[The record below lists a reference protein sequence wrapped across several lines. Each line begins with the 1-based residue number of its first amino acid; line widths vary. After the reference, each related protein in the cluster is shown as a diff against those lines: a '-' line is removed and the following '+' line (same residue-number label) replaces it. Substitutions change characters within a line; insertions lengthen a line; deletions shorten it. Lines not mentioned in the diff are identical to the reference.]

1 MGLRHLQLIKN
12 NLMHIVQAL
21 VSLNIGGSE
30 LVATE
35 LAEYLVPRGHEVT
48 MIAADGPLNPRVQAS
63 GAGHLAWPIGKKSI
77 ATLAYIRRLRGWFA
91 EQRPDIVHLHSR
103 WPAWICWRAIAGLP
117 EAQRPAFVTT
127 MHGHYSVS
135 PYSAVMAKGARVI
148 AVSEHIRN
156 YTITHYPDADPS
168 TIVTIYGGAS
178 RKEFPYGY
186 QPPPG
191 WREAVAAEF
200 PELAG
205 KRWLLLPGRVTRWK
219 GHSDFLRLL
228 AALAADYP
236 DVHGIF
242 VGGCREGSSY
252 QRELQEQARSN
263 GVQERLTFTGNRLDI
278 RDWMAAAE
286 LVFNLSS
293 NPPEAFGR
301 TVLEAL
307 CLGRPLVGWQHGG
320 AAEIMAA
327 MFPQGAVEP
336 GNMAALEAKAR
347 DFLAHPPQVALS
359 TAFGLEA
366 SMQAHLNLYQAVLR
380 TQGS

>member
-1 MGLRHLQLIKN
+1 LRNLQLIKN
-12 NLMHIVQAL
+12 ILMHIVQAL

-35 LAEYLVPRGHEVT
+35 LAEYLVPRGHQVT
-48 MIAADGPLNPRVQAS
+48 MVAAAGPLSPRVEAS
-63 GAGHLAWPIGKKSI
+63 GASHLDWPIGKKSI
-77 ATLAYIRRLRGWFA
+77 TTLAYIRRLRGWFA

-117 EAQRPAFVTT
+117 AAQRPAFITT

-135 PYSAVMAKGARVI
+135 PYSAVMARGARVI

-156 YTITHYPDADPS
+156 YTMAHYPDADPAS
-168 TIVTIYGGAS
+168 IVTIHGGAS
-178 RKEFPYGY
+178 RAEFPYGY
-186 QPPPG
+186 QPRPG
-191 WREAVAAEF
+191 WRESVNGAF
-200 PELAG
+200 PELEG

-228 AALAADYP
+228 AALAADHP

-252 QRELQEQARSN
+252 QRELQAQARSS
-263 GVQERLTFTGNRLDI
+263 GVGDKLTFTGNRLDI
-278 RDWMAAAE
+278 RDWMAASD

-293 NPPEAFGR
+293 DPPEAFGR
-301 TVLEAL
+301 TVLESL
-307 CLGRPLVGWQHGG
+307 CLGRPLLGWQHGG

-336 GNMAALEAKAR
+336 GNMTALEAKAR
-347 DFLAHPPQVALS
+347 DFLADPPQVAAS
-359 TAFGLEA
+359 NAFSLEG
-366 SMQAHLNLYQAVLR
+366 SMQAHLDLYQSVLR
-380 TQGS
+380 AGSD